1 MYGST
6 TIPFAVCPELCW
18 APINP
23 ISYRLQTLTHSDP
36 LPPTITALVYQQ
48 EVMCEFL
55 SVEEHLLFQGTAR
68 MSDRYA
74 PQEIA
79 KRVDQVC
86 NVCVCVLID
95 A

>member
-1 MYGST
+1 M
-6 TIPFAVCPELCW
+6 
-18 APINP
+18 
-23 ISYRLQTLTHSDP
+23 
-36 LPPTITALVYQQ
+36 YQQ

-86 NVCVCVLID
+86 NVNVCVCVCVSR
-95 A
+95 